1 MDSERKAAKLRREL
15 ADPLLAVTHPVYR
28 PLLWLLLACILI
40 AIAWAAWAEL
50 DEVTRGDGRVVPYS
64 RIQKIQSLEG
74 GILDRLLV
82 KEGDLVEVGQPLVR
96 LDETRFLT
104 NVQESTNQAD
114 GLRAAI
120 ARLDAEVLGKE
131 RIEFGPGVDADSP
144 LARSERELFK
154 SRRGKLLENTRS
166 IQAQIRL
173 AQSQLDLV
181 RPLVAKRA
189 VSQMEALKLS
199 QDIAT
204 LNGKLTELKNT
215 YFQDAYT
222 ERSQR
227 KADLSALEPIIQQRQ
242 DQLRRTEILSPVRG
256 RVNTVLINTR
266 GGVIQPGE
274 AIMEVIPVEERLLVE
289 ARIKPRDV
297 AFLVPGMPAKVK
309 ITAYDFSIY
318 GDLKGTLEQISAD
331 TIEEDT
337 PRGKESYYQ
346 VLIKTDGS
354 QLKKGDEV
362 LPIIPGMVAEVDI
375 LSGKRTVLNYLIRP
389 LVKARLY

>member
-1 MDSERKAAKLRREL
+1 M
-15 ADPLLAVTHPVYR
+15 LLF
-28 PLLWLLLACILI
+28 IG
-40 AIAWAAWAEL
+40 WAAWAQL
-50 DEVTRGDGRVVPYS
+50 DEVTRGDGRVVPFS

-104 NVQESTNQAD
+104 NFQESANQASV
-114 GLRAAI
+114 LRAAI
-120 ARLDAEVLGKE
+120 ARLDAEVLGKKS
-131 RIEFGPGVDADSP
+131 IEFPPDVDPEA
-144 LARSERELFK
+144 AGAFR
-154 SRRGKLLENTRS
+154 T
-166 IQAQIRL
+166 
-173 AQSQLDLV
+173 
-181 RPLVAKRA
+181 RA
-189 VSQMEALKLS
+189 VQVTPRQTGGGHPGDPAADPPGAEPARPGSPAGGQACGEPDGGAQLS

-204 LNGKLTELKNT
+204 LSGKLTELKST

-222 ERSQR
+222 ERAQR
-227 KADLSALEPIIQQRQ
+227 KADLSALEPIVQQRQ

-274 AIMEVIPVEERLLVE
+274 PIMEVIPVEERLLVE
-289 ARIKPRDV
+289 AKIKPRDV

-309 ITAYDFSIY
+309 ITAYDYTIY

-337 PRGKESYYQ
+337 PHGKESYYQ

-354 QLKKGDEV
+354 QLKRGEEV

-375 LSGKRTVLNYLIRP
+375 LSGKRSVLNYLLRP
-389 LVKARLY
+389 LIKARLY

>member
-131 RIEFGPGVDADSP
+131 RIEFGPGVDPDSP

-154 SRRGKLLENTRS
+154 SRRGKLLETPARS
-166 IQAQIRL
+166 RRRSAW
-173 AQSQLDLV
+173 
-181 RPLVAKRA
+181 PRA
-189 VSQMEALKLS
+189 SSTWCARWWPS
-199 QDIAT
+199 A
-204 LNGKLTELKNT
+204 
-215 YFQDAYT
+215 
-222 ERSQR
+222 RS
-227 KADLSALEPIIQQRQ
+227 
-242 DQLRRTEILSPVRG
+242 
-256 RVNTVLINTR
+256 
-266 GGVIQPGE
+266 
-274 AIMEVIPVEERLLVE
+274 
-289 ARIKPRDV
+289 ARWRH
-297 AFLVPGMPAKVK
+297 
-309 ITAYDFSIY
+309 
-318 GDLKGTLEQISAD
+318 
-331 TIEEDT
+331 
-337 PRGKESYYQ
+337 
-346 VLIKTDGS
+346 
-354 QLKKGDEV
+354 
-362 LPIIPGMVAEVDI
+362 
-375 LSGKRTVLNYLIRP
+375 
-389 LVKARLY
+389 